1 MVKVNLMVDII
12 EVKSWTT
19 LKAAF
24 VVDVKSLEDLK
35 VLADAYGEPYI
46 LRHNKEHLLFH
57 GSSTGG
63 ISLCYRYK
71 G

>member
-1 MVKVNLMVDII
+1 MVEII

-19 LKAAF
+19 LKAVF

-35 VLADAYGEPYI
+35 ALADAYGEPYI
-46 LRHNKEHLLFH
+46 LRRKKEHILFH

-63 ISLCYRYK
+63 VSICYRYK